1 MDCISGQTV
10 AASQKLQDFKNYYL
24 KLFLECTEM
33 VSSEITVGINPFQD
47 ITCFYRSGRSK
58 GVFLAVECEM

>member
-33 VSSEITVGINPFQD
+33 VSLEITVGINPFQ
-47 ITCFYRSGRSK
+47 RLN
-58 GVFLAVECEM
+58 VFLRKGNE